1 MEQKNTI
8 EEKSR
13 NHKHARLFLILLDVY
28 LKNRM
33 WPEHS
38 NCSFMLS
45 QKTKDRSKTKL
56 TV

>member
-1 MEQKNTI
+1 MEQKNTN

-13 NHKHARLFLILLDVY
+13 NHKHERLFLILLDVY
-28 LKNRM
+28 LKNRL

-56 TV
+56 MV